1 MNVDVFNRIIKRVA
15 LVARALRKGN
25 LHTFVREDILNITLE
40 DLDEV
45 KLFFPMDKFF
55 IFGHARSGTT
65 LLARLMRV
73 HPEIYCNY
81 QGHFFTRP
89 PLLKALVADPQ
100 VEAWLKRPSNR
111 WNRGRDLSP
120 VVLRAVCDFILER
133 DACKAGARVVGDK
146 SPNSILNG
154 EAVRNLHEIYPDAK
168 LIFIVR
174 DGRDAALSHR
184 FQNFIDAPQHLS
196 KEDLQIRSAFA
207 SDPQPFYE
215 GNISI
220 FTRTWLRRSA
230 EGWVRNV
237 TETDA
242 AGKELFGDRYL
253 SLRFEDMLASPYKTM
268 CRLWKFLGVDT
279 SLTGL
284 ESTLQEELQTN
295 PDEEWQRYKEGDLVA
310 SLRKGR
316 PGSWKDLFTPRDRE
330 IYKQIAGE
338 TLIAWGYEKDL
349 NW

>member
-1 MNVDVFNRIIKRVA
+1 
-15 LVARALRKGN
+15 
-25 LHTFVREDILNITLE
+25 
-40 DLDEV
+40 
-45 KLFFPMDKFF
+45 
-55 IFGHARSGTT
+55 
-65 LLARLMRV
+65 
-73 HPEIYCNY
+73 
-81 QGHFFTRP
+81 
-89 PLLKALVADPQ
+89 
-100 VEAWLKRPSNR
+100 
-111 WNRGRDLSP
+111 
-120 VVLRAVCDFILER
+120 VCDFILER
-133 DACKAGARVVGDK
+133 DARKAGARVVGDK
-146 SPNSILNG
+146 SPNSLLNG
-154 EAVRNLHEIYPDAK
+154 EAVHNLYEIYPDAK

-174 DGRDAALSHR
+174 DGRDTALSHR

-215 GNISI
+215 GKISI

-242 AGKELFGDRYL
+242 VGKELFGSQYL

-268 CRLWKFLGVDT
+268 CRLWRFLDVDT

-284 ESTLQEELQTN
+284 ESMLQEELQTN

-310 SLRKGR
+310 SLRKGK
-316 PGSWKDLFTPRDRE
+316 PGSWRELFTPRDRE